1 MTLEIVL
8 AVTALL
14 LFVVI
19 FEALRRRRLS
29 ENFALFWMGVGIA
42 AVALAFARPL
52 IDLVSDAIGVSYGP
66 TLVFAAF
73 AVFLVIVCLSLSMHI
88 SRIESQVET
97 LAQQLAL
104 REVLPPLSEGEN
116 ESSSHDLEEPL

>member
-8 AVTALL
+8 GVTALL

-29 ENFALFWMGVGIA
+29 ENFALFWIGVGVA
-42 AVALAFARPL
+42 AVVLAFARPL
-52 IDLVSDAIGVSYGP
+52 IDSLSDAIGVSYGP

-88 SRIESQVET
+88 SRLEKRVEI

-104 REVLPPLSEGEN
+104 RDAFQPTEDMSVRPNDDGDVHP
-116 ESSSHDLEEPL
+116 

>member
-8 AVTALL
+8 GVTALL

-29 ENFALFWMGVGIA
+29 ENFALFWIGVGVA
-42 AVALAFARPL
+42 AVVLAFARPL
-52 IDLVSDAIGVSYGP
+52 IDSLSDAIGVSYGP

-88 SRIESQVET
+88 SRLEKRVEI

-104 REVLPPLSEGEN
+104 RDALQPTEDVSARPNDEGDV
-116 ESSSHDLEEPL
+116 HP

>member
-52 IDLVSDAIGVSYGP
+52 IDSVSDAIGVSYGP

-104 REVLPPLSEGEN
+104 REVLPPLSEGEK
-116 ESSSHDLEEPL
+116 ESLSHDLEEPL

>member
-8 AVTALL
+8 GVTALL

-29 ENFALFWMGVGIA
+29 ENFALFWIGVGVA
-42 AVALAFARPL
+42 AVVLAFARPL
-52 IDLVSDAIGVSYGP
+52 IDSLSDAIGVSYGP

-88 SRIESQVET
+88 SRLEKRVEI

-104 REVLPPLSEGEN
+104 RDALQPTEDMSVRPNDDGDVHP
-116 ESSSHDLEEPL
+116 